1 MLFALKFVF
10 LLLGNAS
17 EAMLFEQDVE
27 DKNITGSI
35 FVTSPEKIFITLAD
49 SIDIC
54 LSYLEKKKKKLY
66 KDENGERN

>member
-27 DKNITGSI
+27 DKSITGSI
-35 FVTSPEKIFITLAD
+35 FVTSPENFFITLAD

-54 LSYLEKKKKKLY
+54 LSYLGKKKLY
-66 KDENGERN
+66 HDENGERN